1 MRVCVGMRW
10 IEFTRKGINK
20 CKQDYTN
27 KYKLPIDYVTNIFVC
42 IVVGL
47 VTMDA
52 NVEALGLNQKTTEKR
67 PVPDDIDISR
77 TT

>member
-52 NVEALGLNQKTTEKR
+52 NVEALGSPAELRGRELSGVAMYQ
-67 PVPDDIDISR
+67 
-77 TT
+77 